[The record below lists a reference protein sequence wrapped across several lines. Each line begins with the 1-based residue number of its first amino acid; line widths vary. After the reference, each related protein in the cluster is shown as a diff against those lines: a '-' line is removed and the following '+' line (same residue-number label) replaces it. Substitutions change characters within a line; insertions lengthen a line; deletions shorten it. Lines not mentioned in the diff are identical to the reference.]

1 MTENNKL
8 AESLERLTPD
18 DIAPL
23 TEIDIMKRRRA
34 VRRELTRR
42 FFMAVCVI
50 AALLSVN
57 HMIRTFVEYRKST
70 EFYTELDNAEAG
82 DIMKN
87 SRALSASPESFPVL
101 SFSAAYTANGRQ
113 SISDDVQ
120 RTLLKVR
127 SLKLSNPD
135 IYGWIT
141 VDGTNISYPILQS
154 TDNDHYLH
162 HEYLGGYLKAGSI
175 FVDYRC
181 DKSIMKN
188 HNTVIYGHNMQ
199 NGLMFSPLIS
209 FMSKDFFDENKFV
222 YICTPE
228 GYYTYEIFA
237 VYKANYLSNFNR
249 TGFESH
255 EAFVEYANKMRGLSL
270 FEREGIDFDTD
281 SRMIT
286 LSTCTNVIWSERY
299 SVQALLVNAFEFSGA

>member
-1 MTENNKL
+1 MNEPLTFE
-8 AESLERLTPD
+8 ESIRRLTAD

-23 TEIDIMKRRRA
+23 TEKEIQRRKREF
-34 VRRELTRR
+34 RRELTRKLL
-42 FFMAVCVI
+42 MALCVI
-50 AALLSVN
+50 AGLCSVFS
-57 HMIRTFVEYRKST
+57 IGRTIVEYRRST
-70 EFYTELDNAEAG
+70 DFYTELNDADASGLAG
-82 DIMKN
+82 GT
-87 SRALSASPESFPVL
+87 RALAQPAEDLPL
-101 SFSAAYTANGRQ
+101 ADFSSAYTSSAV
-113 SISDDVQ
+113 SVIPDDVQ

-141 VDGTNISYPILQS
+141 VPGTNISYPMLQT

-181 DKSIMKN
+181 DKNINKN

-209 FMSKDFFDENKFV
+209 FMRQEFFDENKYV
-222 YICTPE
+222 YICTD

-249 TGFESH
+249 TGFETH
-255 EAFVEYANKMRGLSL
+255 EAFVEYANSMKELSM
-270 FEREGIDFDTD
+270 FQRDGVTFDAD

-286 LSTCTNVIWSERY
+286 LSTCTNVVWSERY
-299 SVQALLVNAFEFSGA
+299 SVQAVLTDSIEW